1 MEIVLDMDF
10 FSGLEDECQA
20 AAMETMELLRQDVVN
35 AQVMPRDGGDLQNNL
50 THVEK
55 LPGWVGARLITDGPY
70 ARRLYYH
77 PEYNFQTVNNPNAQG
92 RWLDHWLPGGQ
103 HESFAADTYADALA
117 RRLPK

>member
-1 MEIVLDMDF
+1 M
-10 FSGLEDECQA
+10 
-20 AAMETMELLRQDVVN
+20 
-35 AQVMPRDGGDLQNNL
+35 
-50 THVEK
+50 
-55 LPGWVGARLITDGPY
+55 GPY

-103 HESFAADTYADALA
+103 HESFAADTFADALA